1 MNETKASKLILSD
14 FILDSL
20 NIKNKRSLKN
30 MLIKKLSHKDL
41 SNLSVSIIYK
51 NN

>member
-20 NIKNKRSLKN
+20 NIKNKRSLKY
-30 MLIKKLSHKDL
+30 MLIKKLSH
-41 SNLSVSIIYK
+41 
-51 NN
+51 